1 MLRFYRYSP
10 KVTFMTSRP
19 PSVTELPD
27 TKVSVENSE
36 FITGIDETTV
46 VIVFE

>member
-1 MLRFYRYSP
+1 MC
-10 KVTFMTSRP
+10 
-19 PSVTELPD
+19 VTELPD
-27 TKVSVENSE
+27 TRVSVENSE